1 MRAGGSLWMDGIL
14 NDGKFRFLT
23 EENEAF
29 YYHAL
34 RRTSKEV
41 LYMYL
46 NARAENREYSQ
57 RMGDPGLLKPVIYPA
72 FPLWG
77 AALGAFDLMAASAFL
92 FCLRRT
98 KKPEKKKKRRE

>member
-1 MRAGGSLWMDGIL
+1 
-14 NDGKFRFLT
+14 
-23 EENEAF
+23 
-29 YYHAL
+29 
-34 RRTSKEV
+34 
-41 LYMYL
+41 MYL

-98 KKPEKKKKRRE
+98 KKPEKRRKEESEKWKRQKIIKIQPVPASGGDLPGCRLYLFVGKRHSSHKDRL